1 MEDHNNVRVVKHDKS
16 VVLEGFTG
24 VKHIDSVSIRGI
36 TTFHDGAKGSQR
48 GRNSVYTVR
57 FEDITFCHLGDLGHE
72 LSQSQVGEIG
82 QVGVLF
88 IPVEGFYT
96 IRPQQAR
103 KVVESLKPRI
113 TVPMHYKL
121 PNMSATFDALSTV
134 EDFIRTG
141 DNVKRLDGP
150 SFTVTKAD
158 LQEKEAE
165 KLIAILYG
173 PALVNR
179 KRLPWQD
186 LLLRV
191 FGALSSLSA
200 KQNSAIFKPFVDTL
214 GVRDLTIDL

>member
-1 MEDHNNVRVVKHDKS
+1 MVNIVWLGHACFTLRGETKKLIFDPFKGTGLKEPSEKADVILCSHSHSDHNNVRVVKHDKS

-82 QVGVLF
+82 QVDVLF
-88 IPVEGFYT
+88 ILVGGFYT
-96 IRPQQAR
+96 IGPQQAR

-158 LQEKEAE
+158 LQEKEAIIVP
-165 KLIAILYG
+165 KLG
-173 PALVNR
+173 R
-179 KRLPWQD
+179 
-186 LLLRV
+186 
-191 FGALSSLSA
+191 
-200 KQNSAIFKPFVDTL
+200 
-214 GVRDLTIDL
+214 